1 MKHAVYIIGLHP
13 GNLEPM
19 ESSRQII
26 YEADVL
32 AGGKRLLDKFPDFN
46 GERLTFFTP
55 VATFAEKL
63 SELSKSGK
71 RIVLLADGDPLLFG
85 IAESM
90 IRNLGSDSVCVIPCV
105 STIQLAASK
114 TGRGWKDFDII
125 SLHGRTNSSPLFGA
139 LQRGVNCFVYTD
151 HINTPAVITKKLLE
165 KGVANYTMTVLDQLG
180 TASEKISTGPLENF
194 LDFTCSDLN
203 LVMLTAEPSSCPPP
217 VIGRS
222 DDDFTRQKGLI
233 TKLPVRATGLAL
245 LSLSKGQ
252 TIWDLGAGCGSVSIE
267 ASFLAENSQ
276 VFAVEKDPERFEMI
290 KVNIQK
296 FKAFTVEP
304 VQGTMPQVL
313 AGLPDPDRIFIGGG
327 IGKDSS
333 TITDATARLKPGGRI
348 VVHAI
353 LMGSVQRTK
362 EIFEN
367 LGWQW
372 QAMQLQASVSDK
384 LAGDIRFK
392 AQNPVTIM
400 WADKPEA

>member
-1 MKHAVYIIGLHP
+1 MKHAVHIIGLHP
-13 GNLEPM
+13 GSLEPM

-26 YEADVL
+26 CEADVL
-32 AGGKRLLDKFPDFN
+32 AGGKRLLDKFPEFN
-46 GERLTFFTP
+46 GELLTFFTP
-55 VATFAEKL
+55 VAAFAEKL
-63 SELSKSGK
+63 DELRQSGK

-105 STIQLAASK
+105 STVQLAAAK
-114 TGRGWKDFDII
+114 IGKGWKNFEII

-139 LQRGVNCFVYTD
+139 LQRVADCAVYTD
-151 HINTPAVITKKLLE
+151 HINNPAVIAKKLLE

-180 TASEKISTGPLENF
+180 TSSEKITTGPLDKF

-203 LVMLTAEPSSCPPP
+203 LVMLTVGHCSCNHP

-245 LSLSKGQ
+245 LGLSRGQ

-267 ASFLAENSQ
+267 ASFLAKNSQ
-276 VFAVEKDPERFEMI
+276 VFAVEKDTDRFEMI
-290 KVNIQK
+290 KENVRK
-296 FKAFTVEP
+296 FGAFTVVP
-304 VQGTMPQVL
+304 VQGTMPQAL
-313 AGLPDPDRIFIGGG
+313 AELPDPDRIFIGGG

-333 TITDATARLKPGGRI
+333 TITEATARLKPGGRI

-362 EIFEN
+362 EIFEQ

-372 QAMQLQASVSDK
+372 QAMQLQASISDK

-400 WADKPEA
+400 WADKPES

>member
-1 MKHAVYIIGLHP
+1 MKHAVHIIGLHP
-13 GNLEPM
+13 GSLEPM

-26 YEADVL
+26 CEADVL
-32 AGGKRLLDKFPDFN
+32 AGGKRLLDRFPEFS
-46 GERLTFFTP
+46 GELLTFFTP
-55 VATFAEKL
+55 VAKFAEKL
-63 SELSKSGK
+63 NELRQSGK
-71 RIVLLADGDPLLFG
+71 KVVLLADGDPLLFG

-90 IRNLGSDSVCVIPCV
+90 IRNLGRDSVCVIPCV
-105 STIQLAASK
+105 STVQLAASK
-114 TGRGWKDFDII
+114 IGKSWKDFDII

-139 LQRGVNCFVYTD
+139 LQRGVDCAVYTD
-151 HINTPAVITKKLLE
+151 NVNTPAVIAKKLLD
-165 KGVANYTMTVLDQLG
+165 KSVANYTMTVLDQLA
-180 TASEKISTGPLENF
+180 TSSEKITTGPLENF

-203 LVMLTAEPSSCPPP
+203 LVMLTAESSSRINPI
-217 VIGRS
+217 IGRS

-245 LSLSKGQ
+245 LGLSKGQ

-267 ASFLAENSQ
+267 ASFLAVNSQ

-290 KVNIQK
+290 KENVRK
-296 FKAFTVEP
+296 FGAFTVEP
-304 VQGTMPQVL
+304 IQGTMPQAL
-313 AGLPDPDRIFIGGG
+313 ADLPDPDRIFIGGG
-327 IGKDSS
+327 IGKNSS
-333 TITDATARLKPGGRI
+333 TINEATTRLKPGGRI